1 MSSNRVQKIVVCG
14 FAAVIASLV
23 GNFVVASAQN
33 DSVSVCVSKKN
44 SSMRY
49 AENKVCKTDSETLFT
64 LNETGPVGATGARG
78 ATGAAGTTGAAGE
91 SATTYSIREITLSHT
106 LQASDAG
113 KLLISRDGTNITL
126 PTNSAVAIPVGTRID
141 IANRKSFL
149 TVTPAT
155 GVTINFVAAAV
166 SFDTGNFQMGTLIK
180 LAADDWVFMSSPNE
194 FD

>member
-1 MSSNRVQKIVVCG
+1 MSSNRAQKIVVCG

-64 LNETGPVGATGARG
+64 LNETGPVGATGAKG
-78 ATGAAGTTGAAGE
+78 ATGAAGAAGE
-91 SATTYSIREITLSHT
+91 SASTYSIREITISYT

-126 PTNSAVAIPVGTRID
+126 PTNTAVAIPVGTRID

-166 SFDTGNFQMGTLIK
+166 SFDTGNFQMGTLVK
-180 LAADDWVFMSSPNE
+180 VTADEWVFMSSPNE

>member
-78 ATGAAGTTGAAGE
+78 ATGAAGTAGAVGE
-91 SATTYSIREITLSHT
+91 SATTYSIREITVTYT

-126 PTNSAVAIPVGTRID
+126 PTNTAVAIPVGTRID

>member
-64 LNETGPVGATGARG
+64 LNETGPVGATGAKG
-78 ATGAAGTTGAAGE
+78 ATGAAGVAGE
-91 SATTYSIREITLSHT
+91 SASTFSIREITVSYT

-126 PTNSAVAIPVGTRID
+126 PTNTAVAIPVGTRID

-166 SFDTGNFQMGTLIK
+166 SFDTGNFQMGTLVK
-180 LAADDWVFMSSPNE
+180 VSADEWVFMSSPNE

>member
-64 LNETGPVGATGARG
+64 LNETGPVGATGAKG
-78 ATGAAGTTGAAGE
+78 ATGAAGVAGE
-91 SATTYSIREITLSHT
+91 SASTFSIREITVSYT

-126 PTNSAVAIPVGTRID
+126 PTNTAVAIPVGTRID

-180 LAADDWVFMSSPNE
+180 VTADEWVFMSSPDE
-194 FD
+194 FS